1 MEKIKNSLI
10 IASYLLLMAVFF
22 AGGYALGQRGDAAVP
37 IAEATPGAIRAV
49 SVEIPEEAEPV
60 TVYTIIM
67 ENSNLYLYSVT
78 DGVNTE
84 MARHKISETIFPA
97 SDIEMLKN
105 GVTFDNLGDAQ
116 ELLENFVS

>member
-22 AGGYALGQRGDAAVP
+22 AGGYALGQRGDAVAPV
-37 IAEATPGAIRAV
+37 AEATPGAVRAV
-49 SVEIPEEAEPV
+49 SVEIPEDAEPV

-84 MARHKISETIFPA
+84 MARHKISETVFPA
-97 SDIEMLKN
+97 SDIEMLRN